1 MYIHDHSDQ
10 TGNEVETFR
19 RAWRRLQILWLSA
32 AAFAAA
38 CDPATQPAA
47 AGPNP
52 VSPATP
58 APSVGATVLKTPIDY
73 ILIYDE
79 DPTRNYTTTFGLV
92 SPPSDLDACGSSG
105 PEVFDGGGTTRI
117 VETPS
122 GAVHIRDQLH
132 QATIVFYEGAT
143 DDVCELAT
151 LPVLARGSGNL
162 HFTVKSKVNGSTS
175 IQATFGGILDLVAGG
190 RVRMLGVGNIVFD
203 SFDNLTIH
211 VDHFDLKPI
220 GH

>member
-1 MYIHDHSDQ
+1 M
-10 TGNEVETFR
+10 
-19 RAWRRLQILWLSA
+19 RRLSLWLAA
-32 AAFAAA
+32 AAFVAA
-38 CDPATQPAA
+38 CDPATQPADPTA

-58 APSVGATVLKTPIDY
+58 APSLGATVLKIPNDY
-73 ILIYDE
+73 FLILDE
-79 DPTRNYTTTFGLV
+79 DPTRNYTATFGLV
-92 SPPSDLDACGSSG
+92 SPPSDLDACGGSG

-117 VETPS
+117 VATPS
-122 GAVHIRDQLH
+122 GAVHVRDELH

-151 LPVLARGSGNL
+151 HPVLAHGRGNL
-162 HFTVKSKVNGSTS
+162 HFTVKNGVNGSTS
-175 IQATFGGILDLVAGG
+175 VQATFGGILDLAAGG

-203 SFDNLTIH
+203 SFGNLTIH
-211 VDHFDLKPI
+211 EDHFDLQPI

>member
-1 MYIHDHSDQ
+1 M
-10 TGNEVETFR
+10 
-19 RAWRRLQILWLSA
+19 RRLSVLLTA
-32 AAFAAA
+32 TAFVAA
-38 CDPATQPAA
+38 CDPATQPADPA
-47 AGPNP
+47 AAEWRQ

-58 APSVGATVLKTPIDY
+58 TPSLGATVLKFPLPY
-73 ILIYDE
+73 FLIYDE

-92 SPPSDLDACGSSG
+92 SPPSDLEACGGSG

-122 GAVHIRDQLH
+122 GAVHFRDALH
-132 QATIVFYEGAT
+132 QATIVLYEGANG
-143 DDVCELAT
+143 DVCELAT
-151 LPVLARGSGNL
+151 LPVLARGSGHL

-175 IQATFGGILDLVAGG
+175 VQATFGGILDLVAGG

-203 SFDNLTIH
+203 SFGNLTIH

-220 GH
+220 GR